1 MSPRSRAPLA
11 LAAFLAV
18 PLLFCSLMTVSLAI
32 EKARVFEWER
42 YHRLFRTMHAPTAS
56 TEARIWLLSLVPSL
70 VLALWGA
77 IASRLPYGIYLA
89 SLGAIV
95 ESLAVTHRL
104 DLWER
109 HHTAR
114 FPFGA
119 DLIPDSSNSSS
130 LVRGQWEANAKETAL
145 SLAHWTIALA
155 AAAMLIAGGLEL
167 RRRRRNT
174 ADGRPI
180 ETADVALETGGAP
193 QLTGPP

>member
-1 MSPRSRAPLA
+1 MTARTRAPLG

-32 EKARVFEWER
+32 EKARVYEWER

-56 TEARIWLLSLVPSL
+56 TEARIWLFSLVPPL
-70 VLALWGA
+70 VLVLWGA
-77 IASRLPYGIYLA
+77 IAARLPYGIYLA

-109 HHTAR
+109 HHTDR

-155 AAAMLIAGGLEL
+155 AASMLIAGTLEL
-167 RRRRRNT
+167 RRRRRST
-174 ADGRPI
+174 DGPAATDSAPI
-180 ETADVALETGGAP
+180 GLA
-193 QLTGPP
+193 